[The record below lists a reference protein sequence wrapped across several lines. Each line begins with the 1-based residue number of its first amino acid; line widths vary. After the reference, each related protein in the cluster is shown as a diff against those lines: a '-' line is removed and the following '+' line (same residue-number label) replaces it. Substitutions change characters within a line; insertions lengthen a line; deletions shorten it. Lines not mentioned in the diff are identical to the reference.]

1 MNGAPHRQYRQS
13 MTDNVRDEP
22 RIVGFFRATT
32 PCPRCNGF
40 DRYESNG
47 NCVSCVRAAGG
58 RRRGASA
65 ALKERRALAAS
76 IVPHLLGEP
85 DQDTAAV
92 QRAMAI
98 AKQIQE
104 TT

>member
-1 MNGAPHRQYRQS
+1 
-13 MTDNVRDEP
+13 MTGTAHDEP
-22 RIVGFFRATT
+22 RVVGFFRAST
-32 PCPRCNGF
+32 PCPRCKGL
-40 DRYESNG
+40 DRYMSNG

-76 IVPHLLGEP
+76 IVPHLLGTPEN
-85 DQDTAAV
+85 DTAAV